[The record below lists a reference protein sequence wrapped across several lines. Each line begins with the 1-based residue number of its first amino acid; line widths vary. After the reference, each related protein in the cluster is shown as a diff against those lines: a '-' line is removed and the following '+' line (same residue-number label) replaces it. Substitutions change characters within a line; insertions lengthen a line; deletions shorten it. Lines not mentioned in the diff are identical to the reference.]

1 MFAGH
6 RGDIDQVIHA
16 ADALLVPSS
25 NEAWSRVVPE
35 AAAGCPVVV
44 SNVGGLPEIVKPDE
58 TGWLAA
64 GRRGRIHRAR
74 RRYLERSARARRIV
88 EQARAFAQD
97 NFQLGRKMDETL
109 RAYEVA
115 IRRKRGR

>member
-35 AAAGCPVVV
+35 AFAAGCPVVV

-58 TGWLAA
+58 TGWLSRATWPDSPGTSPVSGA
-64 GRRGRIHRAR
+64 IPHGRVG
-74 RRYLERSARARRIV
+74 
-88 EQARAFAQD
+88 
-97 NFQLGRKMDETL
+97 
-109 RAYEVA
+109 
-115 IRRKRGR
+115 